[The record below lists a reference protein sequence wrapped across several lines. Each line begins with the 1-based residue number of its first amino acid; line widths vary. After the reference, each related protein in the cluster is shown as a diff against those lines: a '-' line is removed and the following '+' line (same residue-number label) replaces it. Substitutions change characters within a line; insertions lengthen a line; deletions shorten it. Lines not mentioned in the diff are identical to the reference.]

1 MSDRGRESRG
11 WGPQRV
17 ALSLAC
23 GEQLAVHRFSIREAI
38 SSPFAIRILARSPDP
53 CLDFG
58 AIVRRP
64 AALRLVSGT
73 RFALRERRWAG
84 VCRHIHLMGAL
95 SGADGEAGLFMYELL
110 LTPRLS
116 RLTKR
121 INRRVFQHQ
130 TAPEIARTLLAEWA
144 LPAAWHI
151 DEAEHPRLVYRVQHA
166 ESDLAFLSRLLEE
179 AGIAYTFVDDG
190 GPDARLVMSD
200 APARTGPR
208 REAPIGH
215 VDEPGLAGEREFVTA
230 VDVAEED
237 RGEAVTIRDH
247 DFQRPAWPLLGE
259 AERGPAEENEGEVQ
273 LERLSYRPGAFLVE
287 RAEGAVHDAAHGA
300 RLAARE
306 LEAERTG
313 HCLIT
318 FETNAINLAPG
329 VVFAIEGHP
338 RPELDPRLGLLVT
351 ELSIDGTP
359 DGAWT
364 IRAAAVPASEPYRPP
379 RCTPKPEVSSVQT
392 AVVVGPPG
400 QEIYTDAHGRVRVQ
414 FRWDREGAL
423 DERSSCW
430 LRVSQGW
437 AGAGFGMFALPRVG
451 QEVLVGFDDGDPDQP
466 IIVGRVAN
474 TLNPAPL
481 RLPAEQAQSVWRSAS
496 SPGGEGY
503 NEIRFDDRKGHE
515 LLAMRAERDRR
526 TSVGLDEALT
536 VGRHCT
542 RTVGG
547 DESAR
552 TDGKLVMYVG
562 EDGHLTFGGSLR
574 ERVGGTRSLT
584 VEGDQHA
591 EVGGDAA
598 MEAGRAI
605 HVRAGTKLVLE
616 GGDVTLR
623 GPGGFIRIDASGVTI
638 NGATVQIQEGGAA
651 PGEGRGAHP
660 ELPLVPPGVPPP
672 PPPPPRRLPLFEFP
686 NVPRGKWPN
695 RGEPLNDDEM
705 FLCVLMCQC
714 VDAPLPQRCV
724 EKKLL
729 EMDRLAG
736 GLSPY
741 KPEVRYDMS
750 KTPPEP
756 IMSRNDP
763 SRPTTG
769 NPKGNKHPDVT
780 VLHDPSR
787 PLSRNNIKEIVEMKF
802 GADPLSDDQMRQY
815 RRIAGD
821 ARFRVLS
828 PDECGCPERAQEPA
842 PEPEPVTVADVV
854 EVAALSLALL
864 WMLLNDAAPGGQVD
878 DVLIPAAIRRLAPT
892 VARLLARL
900 LPRLPPLAPVPPIP

>member
-1 MSDRGRESRG
+1 MSERDRESRDS
-11 WGPQRV
+11 GPQRV

-23 GEQLAVHRFSIREAI
+23 GEPLAVHRFSIREAI
-38 SSPFAIRILARSPDP
+38 SSPFEIRVLARSPDP
-53 CLDFG
+53 CLDYG
-58 AIVRRP
+58 TIVPRP

-73 RFALRERRWAG
+73 RHALRERRWAG
-84 VCRHIHLMGAL
+84 VCRHIHQMGAL
-95 SGADGEAGLFMYELL
+95 SRADGEARLFMYELL

-116 RLTKR
+116 RLTER

-130 TAPEIARTLLAEWA
+130 SAPEIARTLLAEWA

-151 DEAEHPRLVYRVQHA
+151 DEAEHPRLVYKVQYR
-166 ESDLAFLSRLLEE
+166 ESDVAFLSRLLEE
-179 AGIAYTFVDDG
+179 AGIAYTLVDDG
-190 GPDARLVMSD
+190 GPDPRLVLSD

-215 VDEPGLAGEREFVTA
+215 IDEPSMAGEREFVTA

-237 RGEAVTIRDH
+237 RGEAVTLRDH
-247 DFQRPAWPLLGE
+247 DFQRPAWPLLGK
-259 AERGPAEENEGEVQ
+259 AERGPAEEDDGEVQ
-273 LERLSYRPGAFLVE
+273 LERFSYRPGAFLVE

-300 RLAARE
+300 RLATRE

-318 FETNAINLAPG
+318 FETNAIDLAPG

-359 DGAWT
+359 EGAWT

-379 RCTPKPEVSSVQT
+379 RCTPKPQVSSVQT

-400 QEIYTDAHGRVRVQ
+400 QEMYTDAHGRVRVQ

-466 IIVGRVAN
+466 IIVGRVCNA
-474 TLNPAPL
+474 LNPAPL
-481 RLPAEQAQSVWRSAS
+481 RLPAEQTQSVWRSAS

-503 NEIRFDDRKGHE
+503 NEIRFDDRKGNE
-515 LLAMRAERDRR
+515 LVAMRAERDRR
-526 TSVGLDEALT
+526 TSVGLDEALS
-536 VGRHCT
+536 VGRH
-542 RTVGG
+542 RTKTIGG

-562 EDGHLTFGGSLR
+562 EDGHLTFGGALR

-638 NGATVQIQEGGAA
+638 NGATVRIQEGGAA
-651 PGEGRGAHP
+651 PGEGCGAHP
-660 ELPLVPPGVPPP
+660 ELPVVPPGVP

-686 NVPRGKWPN
+686 DIPRRRWPG
-695 RGEPLNDDEM
+695 RGAPLNEDER
-705 FLCVLMCQC
+705 FLCTLLCQC
-714 VDAPLPQRCV
+714 IDTPLPQRCV
-724 EKKLL
+724 EQKLRAL
-729 EMDRLAG
+729 DQSSG

-741 KPEVRYDMS
+741 KPEVPYDMS
-750 KTPPEP
+750 KRPPAP
-756 IMSRNDP
+756 IMSKNEPWRP
-763 SRPTTG
+763 TRSRPAG
-769 NPKGNKHPDVT
+769 SKIPDVV
-780 VLHDPSR
+780 VLKDPTK
-787 PLSRNNIKEIVEMKF
+787 PPTQDNIKEVVEMKF
-802 GADPLSDDQMRQY
+802 EDPLPREQLDNY
-815 RRIAGD
+815 RIIAGD
-821 ARFRVLS
+821 ADVRVLD
-828 PDECGCPERAQEPA
+828 PVDCGCPERKEEA
-842 PEPEPVTVADVV
+842 EPEPMTA
-854 EVAALSLALL
+854 EEEAAEALL
-864 WMLLNDAAPGGQVD
+864 LTVFVIAMVLDDALPGGQAD
-878 DVLIPAAIRRLAPT
+878 DVLIAPALARLAPT
-892 VARLLARL
+892 LTRLMTKL
-900 LPRLPPLAPVPPIP
+900 LPRLGPLVRPVPMIP

>member
-1 MSDRGRESRG
+1 MSERDRESRDS
-11 WGPQRV
+11 GPQRV

-23 GEQLAVHRFSIREAI
+23 GEPLAVHRFSIREAI
-38 SSPFAIRILARSPDP
+38 SSPFEIRVLARSPDP
-53 CLDFG
+53 CLDYG
-58 AIVRRP
+58 TIVPRP

-73 RFALRERRWAG
+73 RHALRERRWAG
-84 VCRHIHLMGAL
+84 VCRHIHQMGAL
-95 SGADGEAGLFMYELL
+95 SRADGEARLFMYELL

-116 RLTKR
+116 RLTER

-130 TAPEIARTLLAEWA
+130 SAPEIARTLLAEWA

-151 DEAEHPRLVYRVQHA
+151 DEAEHPRLVYKVQYR
-166 ESDLAFLSRLLEE
+166 ESDVAFLSRLLEE
-179 AGIAYTFVDDG
+179 AGLAYTFVDDG
-190 GPDARLVMSD
+190 GPDPRLVLSD

-215 VDEPGLAGEREFVTA
+215 IDEPSMAGEREFVTA

-237 RGEAVTIRDH
+237 RGEAVTLRDH
-247 DFQRPAWPLLGE
+247 DFQRPAWPLLGK
-259 AERGPAEENEGEVQ
+259 AERGPAEEEDGEVQ
-273 LERLSYRPGAFLVE
+273 LERFSYRPGAFLVE

-300 RLAARE
+300 RLATRE

-318 FETNAINLAPG
+318 FETNAIDLAPG

-359 DGAWT
+359 EGAWT

-379 RCTPKPEVSSVQT
+379 RCTPKPQVSSVQT

-400 QEIYTDAHGRVRVQ
+400 QEMYTDAHGRVRVQ

-466 IIVGRVAN
+466 IIVGRVCNA
-474 TLNPAPL
+474 LNPAPL
-481 RLPAEQAQSVWRSAS
+481 RLPAEQTQSVWRSAS

-503 NEIRFDDRKGHE
+503 NEIRFDDRKGNE
-515 LLAMRAERDRR
+515 LVAMRAERDRR
-526 TSVGLDEALT
+526 TSVGLDEALS
-536 VGRHCT
+536 VGRH
-542 RTVGG
+542 RTTVIGG

-552 TDGKLVMYVG
+552 IDGKLVMYVG
-562 EDGHLTFGGSLR
+562 EDGHLTFGGALR
-574 ERVGGTRSLT
+574 ERIGGTRSLT

-638 NGATVQIQEGGAA
+638 NGATVRIQEGGAA
-651 PGEGRGAHP
+651 PGEGCGAHP
-660 ELPLVPPGVPPP
+660 ELPVVPPGVP

-686 NVPRGKWPN
+686 DIPRRRWPG
-695 RGEPLNDDEM
+695 RGAPLNEDER
-705 FLCVLMCQC
+705 FLCTLLCQC
-714 VDAPLPQRCV
+714 IDTPLPQRCV
-724 EKKLL
+724 EQKLRAL
-729 EMDRLAG
+729 DQSSG

-741 KPEVRYDMS
+741 KPEVPYDMS
-750 KTPPEP
+750 KRPPAP
-756 IMSRNDP
+756 IMSKNEPWRP
-763 SRPTTG
+763 TRSRPAG
-769 NPKGNKHPDVT
+769 SKIPDVV
-780 VLHDPSR
+780 VLKDPTK
-787 PLSRNNIKEIVEMKF
+787 PPTQDNIKEVVEMKF
-802 GADPLSDDQMRQY
+802 EDPLPREQLDNY
-815 RRIAGD
+815 RIIAGD
-821 ARFRVLS
+821 ADVRVLD
-828 PDECGCPERAQEPA
+828 PVDCGCPERKEEA
-842 PEPEPVTVADVV
+842 EPEPMTA
-854 EVAALSLALL
+854 EEEAAEALL
-864 WMLLNDAAPGGQVD
+864 LTVFVIAMVLDDALPGGQAD
-878 DVLIPAAIRRLAPT
+878 DVLIAPALARLAPT
-892 VARLLARL
+892 LTRLMTKL
-900 LPRLPPLAPVPPIP
+900 LPRLGPLVRPVPMIP